1 MSGKDLIINN
11 DRDSPNCVWIT
22 PWCSIPPSLEDLSLH
37 PHAQIDR
44 VCVCVWDRFC
54 MQWWKWSCLS
64 ADWSLSVVQK
74 PITKLPLKSLDCRKQ
89 SVPVTESPMGSMID
103 LQHRSPEGQDTPWVQ
118 LRPEVSNLLNVNIVL
133 PVENLFSN
141 PELSAAC
148 KSPCVRLPSRNSTV
162 NVRGVSLEAVEL
174 RLAKYLLSFFF
185 FQTEKKKVFP
195 KYIYFFKKT
204 WIPLTLCQ
212 KRKKERKR
220 AWLCQLPGRLNCW
233 SWNTGS
239 LFNDGKC
246 SKSRIRCQYF
256 HLSTEYRFVFSNQVF
271 QFDQRLRF

>member
-148 KSPCVRLPSRNSTV
+148 KSPCVRSNQKQHCERPRSFSGS
-162 NVRGVSLEAVEL
+162 RGVEISQIFII
-174 RLAKYLLSFFF
+174 FFF
-185 FQTEKKKVFP
+185 FSNWKKKSVS
-195 KYIYFFKKT
+195 KIYIFF
-204 WIPLTLCQ
+204 
-212 KRKKERKR
+212 
-220 AWLCQLPGRLNCW
+220 
-233 SWNTGS
+233 
-239 LFNDGKC
+239 
-246 SKSRIRCQYF
+246 
-256 HLSTEYRFVFSNQVF
+256 
-271 QFDQRLRF
+271 